1 MKLVYLLSKEP
12 LIGYVSSL
20 GTSLILFIQGVM
32 PVLQLIGV
40 IVGIGV
46 GVITMY
52 GKYLEI
58 KNKKNDSGT

>member
-1 MKLVYLLSKEP
+1 MKLVHLLSKEP

-20 GTSLILFIQGVM
+20 GTSFILFIQGVF

-46 GVITMY
+46 GVITFY

-58 KNKKNDSGT
+58 KNKKK